1 MTFTSRDQHLLV
13 VQHDRLSDYV
23 EQRYAGWHAGVP
35 VLMGLT
41 IICIAAVAISLSTTP
56 TMALPVNLVM
66 SALMLGAAFLSLVS
80 MAFWGNVI
88 EAKFDDAKR
97 IVYLLYRGPTA
108 HSEWQIPFSRISS
121 ARMAVTYSATG
132 DKLVTPTLE
141 LTDGGKIRLPDAT
154 TWDDLEQI
162 RAMLASQAPEAAQVA
177 WSKKQSA
184 RASNKH
190 LRRPGKGQ

>member
-1 MTFTSRDQHLLV
+1 MTLTSRDQHLLV

-41 IICIAAVAISLSTTP
+41 ILCIAAVAISLSITP
-56 TMALPVNLVM
+56 TMALPVSLVM

-80 MAFWGNVI
+80 MVFWGDVI
-88 EAKFDDAKR
+88 EAKFDDETQMAH
-97 IVYLLYRGPTA
+97 LLYRGPTA
-108 HSEWQIPFSRISS
+108 HSDWQIPFSRISS
-121 ARMAVTYSATG
+121 ARMAMTYTATG
-132 DKLVTPTLE
+132 DKVLTPTLE
-141 LTDGGKIRLPDAT
+141 LTDGGSIRLPDAT
-154 TWDDLEQI
+154 TWDDIEQI

-184 RASNKH
+184 RASNRH
-190 LRRPGKGQ
+190 LRRTGNK